1 MIRVLVANEDIEQNS
16 CCCQFLSNDKNLS
29 IDSTFTGLSTIN
41 NYFETKPDVLVLD
54 SNISDIHYTQIIN
67 KLSVE
72 IKEKQNINTI
82 VTISD
87 FEQKNYLEDV
97 AKVYKIFYKPLDYKK
112 LLETINLIKYETS
125 IPELTISELD
135 YLLMRLNFSVFSNGT
150 YFIKSAIL
158 QCYYY
163 PDYLKSLDNI
173 LNLIAYQYNVTT
185 KTVREGIRSALIP
198 LNNRI
203 TYNKSEP
210 LLKIFD
216 SSRNI
221 TPKYF
226 LETIVTYLRFKK
238 TKSKK
243 NEL

>member
-97 AKVYKIFYKPLDYKK
+97 AKIYKIFYKPLDYKK
-112 LLETINLIKYETS
+112 LLETINLIKYE
-125 IPELTISELD
+125 
-135 YLLMRLNFSVFSNGT
+135 
-150 YFIKSAIL
+150 IKI
-158 QCYYY
+158 
-163 PDYLKSLDNI
+163 
-173 LNLIAYQYNVTT
+173 
-185 KTVREGIRSALIP
+185 
-198 LNNRI
+198 
-203 TYNKSEP
+203 
-210 LLKIFD
+210 
-216 SSRNI
+216 
-221 TPKYF
+221 
-226 LETIVTYLRFKK
+226 
-238 TKSKK
+238 
-243 NEL
+243 